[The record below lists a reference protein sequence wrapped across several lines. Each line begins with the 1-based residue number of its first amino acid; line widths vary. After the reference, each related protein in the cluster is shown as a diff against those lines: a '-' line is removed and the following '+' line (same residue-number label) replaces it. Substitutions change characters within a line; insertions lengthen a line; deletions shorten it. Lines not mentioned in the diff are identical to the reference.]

1 VPTVRR
7 RRLIAASA
15 LALGGCAG
23 SAPSGL
29 LQTAPAAPD
38 ASLPL
43 RRIAF
48 GSCADQK
55 LPQPIWDT
63 VLADKPDLV
72 IFGGDN
78 VYASDAPF
86 SLDSLQK
93 AYATA
98 GAIPALTRLR
108 AAVPQFAI
116 WDDHDYG
123 VNDGGAEFAHKLETK
138 QAFLD
143 YWKAPAGD
151 VRRTRD
157 GIYDSLVVG
166 PPGQR
171 VQVIGLD
178 ARWFRSAWKV
188 TDERGKP
195 GKERYVPDAD
205 PAKTMLGDAQW
216 RWLAEQLQQPAD
228 LRLIVSGIQ
237 VIVDG
242 HGWER
247 WGNFPLERQRLVNLI
262 RDTRAGGVIFLSG
275 DRHVGALYREAG
287 SNSFST
293 PYPLYEMTSSG
304 ITHPWK
310 DAREA
315 GPNRLGE
322 LFTDLH
328 FGSVDVDWQARS
340 VRLSLKDLAGVERRS
355 QRIELAELQAVG

>member
-1 VPTVRR
+1 VTIRR

-15 LALGGCAG
+15 LGTLALGGCAG
-23 SAPSGL
+23 NAPSGL
-29 LQTAPAAPD
+29 LQTKPAALDPN
-38 ASLPL
+38 LPL

-78 VYASDAPF
+78 IYASDTPF
-86 SLDSLQK
+86 SLDSVHK

-98 GAIPALTRLR
+98 VAIPSLQRLR

-123 VNDGGAEFAHKLETK
+123 VNDGGAEFPHKQDTK

-143 YWKAPAGD
+143 YWKVPAGD
-151 VRRTRD
+151 RRRSRD
-157 GIYDSLVVG
+157 GIYDSLLTG

-171 VQVIGLD
+171 VQIIGLD
-178 ARWFRSAWKV
+178 TRWFRSRLKI

-205 PAKTMLGDAQW
+205 PAKTMLGEAQW
-216 RWLAEQLQQPAD
+216 RWLGEQLWQPAD
-228 LRLIVSGIQ
+228 LRLIVCGVQ
-237 VIVDG
+237 VIVEG

-247 WGNFPLERQRLVNLI
+247 WGNFPRERQRLMDLI
-262 RDTRAGGVIFLSG
+262 KSARADGVVFLSG
-275 DRHVGALYREAG
+275 DRHIGALYREA
-287 SNSFST
+287 NAT

-322 LFTDLH
+322 LFTELH
-328 FGSVDVDWQARS
+328 FGSVDIDWQARS
-340 VRLSLKDLAGVERRS
+340 VRLSLKDLSGAERRS
-355 QRIELAELQAVG
+355 QRIEMAELQPAA

>member
-1 VPTVRR
+1 MTVHR

-15 LALGGCAG
+15 LALGGCAA
-23 SAPSGL
+23 SAPYGL
-29 LQTAPAAPD
+29 LQNAPVALN
-38 ASLPL
+38 ASFPL

-48 GSCADQK
+48 GSCADQT

-72 IFGGDN
+72 IYGGDN
-78 VYASDAPF
+78 VYASDTPF
-86 SLDSLQK
+86 SLDSLRK

-98 GAIPALTRLR
+98 GAIPSLQRLR
-108 AAVPQFAI
+108 AAVPHFAI

-123 VNDGGAEFAHKLETK
+123 VNDGGVEFPHKQDAK

-143 YWKAPAGD
+143 YWQAPD
-151 VRRTRD
+151 SDRRRSRD

-171 VQVIGLD
+171 VQIIGLD
-178 ARWFRSAWKV
+178 TRWFRSPLKI

-195 GKERYVPDAD
+195 GKERYLPDAD
-205 PAKTMLGDAQW
+205 PAKTMLGEAQW
-216 RWLAEQLQQPAD
+216 RWLGEQLRQPAD
-228 LRLIVSGIQ
+228 LRLVVSGIQ
-237 VIVDG
+237 VVVDG

-247 WGNFPLERQRLVNLI
+247 WGNFPLERKRLVDLI

-275 DRHVGALYREAG
+275 DRHIGALYREA
-287 SNSFST
+287 SAT

-310 DAREA
+310 TASEA
-315 GPNRLGE
+315 GPNRLGA

-328 FGSVDVDWQARS
+328 FGSVDIDWASRS
-340 VRLSLKDLAGVERRS
+340 VRLSLKDLGGAELRS
-355 QRIELAELQAVG
+355 QRIKLSELQVAV

>member
-1 VPTVRR
+1 VTVRR
-7 RRLIAASA
+7 RCLIAAGA

-23 SAPSGL
+23 SAPSSL
-29 LQTAPAAPD
+29 SQNAPAALD
-38 ASLPL
+38 VSLPL

-78 VYASDAPF
+78 IYASEVPF
-86 SLDSLQK
+86 SLTSLQK

-98 GAIPALTRLR
+98 GAIPSLQRLR
-108 AAVPQFAI
+108 AAVPHFAI

-123 VNDGGAEFAHKLETK
+123 VNDGGAEFAHKQATK
-138 QAFLD
+138 QAFLN

-151 VRRTRD
+151 RRRSRD

-166 PPGQR
+166 LPGQR
-171 VQVIGLD
+171 VQIIGLD
-178 ARWFRSAWKV
+178 ARWFRSPWKV

-195 GKERYVPDAD
+195 GMERYVPDAD
-205 PAKTMLGDAQW
+205 PAKTMLGEAQW
-216 RWLAEQLQQPAD
+216 RWLDEQLRQPAD

-247 WGNFPLERQRLVNLI
+247 WGNFPLERKRLVDLI
-262 RDTRAGGVIFLSG
+262 QSTRAGGVIFLSG
-275 DRHVGALYREAG
+275 DRHVGALYRETG
-287 SNSFST
+287 STSFST

-310 DAREA
+310 NASEA

-328 FGSVDVDWQARS
+328 FGSVDIDWASRS
-340 VRLSLKDLAGVERRS
+340 VRLSLKDLPGAERRS
-355 QRIELAELQAVG
+355 QRIEMAELRAAV

>member
-1 VPTVRR
+1 MRR

-23 SAPSGL
+23 NAPSGL
-29 LQTAPAAPD
+29 LQNAPAALD

-78 VYASDAPF
+78 IYASDTPF
-86 SLDSLQK
+86 SLANLRQ

-98 GAIPALTRLR
+98 AAIPALQRLR
-108 AAVPQFAI
+108 AAVPHFAI

-123 VNDGGAEFAHKLETK
+123 VNDGGAEFPYKRETK

-143 YWKAPAGD
+143 YWRAPADDG
-151 VRRTRD
+151 RSGRD
-157 GIYDSLVVG
+157 GIYDSQVFG

-171 VQVIGLD
+171 VHILGLD
-178 ARWFRSAWKV
+178 TRWFRSPLKI

-195 GKERYVPDAD
+195 GKERYLPDAD
-205 PAKTMLGDAQW
+205 PAKTMLGEEQW
-216 RWLAEQLQQPAD
+216 RWLAEQLRQPAD

-247 WGNFPLERQRLVNLI
+247 WGNFPLERQRLVNLV

-275 DRHVGALYREAG
+275 DRHIGALYREA
-287 SNSFST
+287 SAT

-310 DAREA
+310 TASEA
-315 GPNRLGE
+315 GPNRIGD

-328 FGSVDVDWQARS
+328 FGSVDIDWSARR
-340 VRLSLKDLAGVERRS
+340 VRLSLKDLLGAERRS
-355 QRIELAELQAVG
+355 QRIELAELQMAT

>member
-1 VPTVRR
+1 VTVRR

-29 LQTAPAAPD
+29 LQNAPAGLD

-55 LPQPIWDT
+55 LPQPIWET
-63 VLADKPDLV
+63 VLADKPDLM

-78 VYASDAPF
+78 IYASDTPF
-86 SLDSLQK
+86 SLDALQK
-93 AYATA
+93 AYVTA
-98 GAIPALTRLR
+98 GAMPSLQRLR
-108 AAVPQFAI
+108 ASVPHFAI

-123 VNDGGAEFAHKLETK
+123 VNDGGAEFAHKQDTK
-138 QAFLD
+138 QAFLEH
-143 YWKAPAGD
+143 WKVPAGD
-151 VRRTRD
+151 RRRSRD
-157 GIYDSLVVG
+157 GIYDSQMYG

-178 ARWFRSAWKV
+178 ARWFRSPLKI
-188 TDERGKP
+188 TDQRGKP

-216 RWLAEQLQQPAD
+216 RWLGEQLRQPAD

-237 VIVDG
+237 VIVEG

-247 WGNFPLERQRLVNLI
+247 WGNFPLERQRLLDLI
-262 RDTRAGGVIFLSG
+262 KNTRASGVVFLSG
-275 DRHVGALYREAG
+275 DRHVGALYRETSA
-287 SNSFST
+287 T
-293 PYPLYEMTSSG
+293 PYPLYEITSSG

-315 GPNRLGE
+315 
-322 LFTDLH
+322 
-328 FGSVDVDWQARS
+328 AR
-340 VRLSLKDLAGVERRS
+340 
-355 QRIELAELQAVG
+355 

>member
-1 VPTVRR
+1 MRR
-7 RRLIAASA
+7 RRLIAAGA

-29 LQTAPAAPD
+29 LHNAPAALD
-38 ASLPL
+38 TTLPL

-78 VYASDAPF
+78 VYASDPPF
-86 SLDSLQK
+86 SLANLRQ
-93 AYATA
+93 AYVAA
-98 GAIPALTRLR
+98 GAIPALQRLR
-108 AAVPQFAI
+108 AAVPHYAI

-123 VNDGGAEFAHKLETK
+123 VNDGGMEFPHKHDAK

-151 VRRTRD
+151 IRRSRD
-157 GIYDSLVVG
+157 GIYDSQVVG

-171 VQVIGLD
+171 VQIIGLD
-178 ARWFRSAWKV
+178 TRWFRSPLKL

-195 GKERYVPDAD
+195 GRERYLPDSN
-205 PAKTMLGDAQW
+205 PAKTLLGEAQW
-216 RWLAEQLQQPAD
+216 RWLGEQLRQPAD

-242 HGWER
+242 HGWEH

-262 RDTRAGGVIFLSG
+262 LDTRAGGVVFLSG
-275 DRHVGALYREAG
+275 DRHIGALYREA
-287 SNSFST
+287 SAM
-293 PYPLYEMTSSG
+293 PYPFYEMTSSG

-310 DAREA
+310 NASEA

-322 LFTDLH
+322 LFTELH
-328 FGSVDVDWQARS
+328 FGSIDIDWPARS
-340 VRLSLKDLAGVERRS
+340 VRLSLKDVAGAERRS
-355 QRIELAELQAVG
+355 QRIELAELQPAP